1 VNPVP
6 TIDYDRVR
14 LVATDL
20 DGTLLR
26 TDETVS
32 MRTRDALA
40 GLDRAGIDLVFVT
53 ARPPRWM
60 EPIAAM
66 TGHSGVAICANGAI
80 TYDMAA
86 ERVIGLRPLP
96 ADHALEIVRRLRLAV
111 PGGSFAVETAE
122 GFACEPGH
130 LQDEWESDPPTA
142 DVLVLLE
149 APALKLLFGHADW
162 TADDLLTVAREVIGA
177 LAEATHSNP
186 ARSVIE
192 MSARG
197 VSKATTL
204 ARLCASRGITSAE
217 VLAFGDM
224 LNDLPMLT
232 WAGAAVAVANAHL
245 QVVSAVSHHT
255 ATNDDDGVARVLEVL
270 VAARSV
276 RPLSAEAAET
286 ENDGLA

>member
-1 VNPVP
+1 MNLVP
-6 TIDYDRVR
+6 MIDCNRIR

-32 MRTRDALA
+32 IRSRDALA
-40 GLDRAGIDLVFVT
+40 GLERAGIDLVFVT

-60 EPIAAM
+60 GPIADV
-66 TGHSGVAICANGAI
+66 TGHHGIAICANGAI

-86 ERVIGLRPLP
+86 ERVIGLCPLP
-96 ADHALEIVRRLRLAV
+96 TDCALEIVRRLRLAV

-142 DVLVLLE
+142 DVLVLLG
-149 APALKLLFGHADW
+149 APALKLLFGHPDR
-162 TADDLLTVAREVIGA
+162 TADDLLTVAREAIGD
-177 LAEATHSNP
+177 LAEPTHSNP

-192 MSARG
+192 ISALG

-204 ARLCASRGITSAE
+204 ARLCESRGIASAE

-224 LNDLPMLT
+224 PNDLPMLT
-232 WAGAAVAVANAHL
+232 WAGAAIAVANAHP
-245 QVVSAVSHHT
+245 QVLSAVTYVT
-255 ATNDDDGVARVLEVL
+255 ASNDDDGVALVLERIL
-270 VAARSV
+270 AS
-276 RPLSAEAAET
+276 RP
-286 ENDGLA
+286 